1 MDHHMQIA
9 NSAFATRCN
18 YLRGL
23 KSLILH
29 YQKLPEECTADEVK
43 TYLVH
48 ERDKCNLSSS
58 TINLRVCS
66 LKYYFRHVA
75 GRLDLVVKIPN
86 PRIQKYDTE
95 VLSYQ
100 ELTLL
105 FSCCRDMRQKLIMTA
120 LFDTG
125 LRVREL
131 LRLRLSDFDKQ
142 HQSIIIRNS
151 KGNKTRIV
159 YYGSRLRVVLKQY
172 CKALGY
178 LPKDYLIESYKDP
191 AKALTLRGVQ
201 WIVKEAVKRSGL
213 KKRIHPHTLRHSFAV
228 HYLNEGG
235 SIFALQRLLGHE
247 NITTTLHYLKYASLP
262 EGKQISVLDAMP

>member
-1 MDHHMQIA
+1 MEVA
-9 NSAFATRCN
+9 NHPPSTIKN

-23 KSLILH
+23 RSLILH

-43 TYLVH
+43 AYLIY

-66 LKYYFRHVA
+66 LKYYYRHVF

-95 VLSYQ
+95 ILSYQ

-105 FSCCRDMRQKLIMTA
+105 FRCCRDMRQKLIMTA

-131 LRLRLSDFDKQ
+131 LRLRLSDFDKH
-142 HQSIIIRNS
+142 HQSITIRNS

-159 YYGSRLRVVLKQY
+159 YYGSRLRIVLKQY
-172 CKALGY
+172 CKYLGY
-178 LPKDYLIESYKDP
+178 LPKGFLIESYKDP
-191 AKALTLRGVQ
+191 SKALTLRGVQ
-201 WIVKEAVKRSGL
+201 FIVKQTVKRSGL
-213 KKRIHPHTLRHSFAV
+213 KKRIHPHTFRHSFAV

-262 EGKQISVLDAMP
+262 EGRQISVLDVMP